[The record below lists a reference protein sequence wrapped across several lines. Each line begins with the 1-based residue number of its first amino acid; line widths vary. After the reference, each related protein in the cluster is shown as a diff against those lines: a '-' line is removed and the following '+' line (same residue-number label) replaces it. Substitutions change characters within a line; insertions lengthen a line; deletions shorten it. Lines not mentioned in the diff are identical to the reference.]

1 MIQIHIANQNHVQ
14 GIVKVCSEGYQATY
28 TETHSKEYIDR
39 IIKEFY
45 NPERVLSEVT
55 NTNRNWGGYFV
66 AVEDNQVIGAGGGG
80 MISDTAGEIF
90 VLYLAPNRRNEGI
103 GTKLLNAI
111 TKQQKEKYHAIEQYV
126 SVAKGNV
133 KGIPFYEAKG
143 FAYKNEQMGY
153 GNTENENYISLR
165 YYRKLS

>member
-66 AVEDNQVIGAGGGG
+66 AVEDN
-80 MISDTAGEIF
+80 
-90 VLYLAPNRRNEGI
+90 
-103 GTKLLNAI
+103 
-111 TKQQKEKYHAIEQYV
+111 
-126 SVAKGNV
+126 
-133 KGIPFYEAKG
+133 
-143 FAYKNEQMGY
+143 
-153 GNTENENYISLR
+153 
-165 YYRKLS
+165 